1 MKTFPDKGISQINY
15 NFLNLPQSIVQ
26 NSNST
31 YYTYRADGTKVS
43 KAFTL
48 NGATID
54 TDYLDGFVY
63 TSTYTQQLEA
73 ALLADDLP
81 TREAVSAGQEESM
94 QLERKVVAVPNNPP
108 SVAAAKP
115 SFFPTA
121 EGFYDYDNYKYI
133 YQYKD
138 HLGNVRLSYS
148 KNATTGLIA
157 IEDTNDYYPFGLS
170 FINGGASNY
179 SPSTT
184 YKNYKYNGKELQE
197 TGMYDYGARFYM
209 PDIGRWGVID
219 PLAEK
224 STRWSPYVYGFNNSL
239 RFIDPDGRQ
248 NEDIVFRGTDKK
260 ELRVIAAGPDKVV
273 NVPFALNKNTT
284 VDVGMGNVDPGRLAV
299 GFTAQ
304 GDLGAGLGIGGGGGV
319 QMSVVQFTDKTYSGY
334 NYVYAG
340 AQESFSAGA
349 QATISGSVGGS
360 VSVAYNTSKDKID
373 PTTYAGVTSSAGVS
387 ADAKLVVG
395 GGVNVNVFSGSG
407 KEAGWK
413 GVSIG
418 ASVGVGAGANV
429 GSGNVTLSKT
439 WLINDVKPTAQRSVI
454 DRVTNAVNPV
464 ASAIATGTIDKI
476 KN

>member
-1 MKTFPDKGISQINY
+1 
-15 NFLNLPQSIVQ
+15 
-26 NSNST
+26 
-31 YYTYRADGTKVS
+31 
-43 KAFTL
+43 
-48 NGATID
+48 
-54 TDYLDGFVY
+54 
-63 TSTYTQQLEA
+63 
-73 ALLADDLP
+73 
-81 TREAVSAGQEESM
+81 
-94 QLERKVVAVPNNPP
+94 
-108 SVAAAKP
+108 
-115 SFFPTA
+115 
-121 EGFYDYDNYKYI
+121 
-133 YQYKD
+133 
-138 HLGNVRLSYS
+138 
-148 KNATTGLIA
+148 
-157 IEDTNDYYPFGLS
+157 
-170 FINGGASNY
+170 
-179 SPSTT
+179 
-184 YKNYKYNGKELQE
+184 
-197 TGMYDYGARFYM
+197 M

-219 PLAEK
+219 PLAET
-224 STRWSPYVYGFNNSL
+224 SRRWSPYNYAYNNPI

-248 NEDIVFRGTDKK
+248 NEDIIFRGTDKK

-284 VDVGMGNVDPGRLAV
+284 VDVGMGNVDPGRLAI

-304 GDLGAGLGIGGGGGV
+304 GDLGAGLGIGAGGGV

-373 PTTYAGVTSSAGVS
+373 PTTYAGVTTSAGVS
-387 ADAKLVVG
+387 ADAKFVVG